1 MNEENKICPL
11 FSIAG
16 SNYRRCIGSYCA
28 WFRES
33 KQECAVFKLAEE
45 AGYIPGYL
53 SQIAHHFD
61 N

>member
-1 MNEENKICPL
+1 MNDEYCPL
-11 FSIAG
+11 LSIAG
-16 SNYRRCIGSYCA
+16 DNRYCIRNYCA
-28 WFRES
+28 WFLES
-33 KQECAVFKLAEE
+33 KQKCAVLKLAEE